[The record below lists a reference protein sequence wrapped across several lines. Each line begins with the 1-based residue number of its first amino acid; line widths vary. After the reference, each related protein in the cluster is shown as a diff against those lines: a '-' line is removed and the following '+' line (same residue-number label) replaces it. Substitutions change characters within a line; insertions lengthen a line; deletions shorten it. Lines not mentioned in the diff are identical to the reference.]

1 MGIFWKQT
9 KISEDFGCLGW
20 KKHLSFPDDSVK
32 ISRKNHHTSTSSRL
46 SPMWVSMI
54 LKVVCFKEDATS
66 FFLLPFGRF
75 FFLLPTFESPAFQVR
90 FYLLVDSLELT
101 FWGALTKWRIHMNFG
116 HWCWDFGKK
125 FEKIGEP
132 IWRRKTLFYFKQE
145 HQKR

>member
-116 HWCWDFGKK
+116 H
-125 FEKIGEP
+125 
-132 IWRRKTLFYFKQE
+132 
-145 HQKR
+145 